1 MLIYKNIVNYIK
13 QWPPIMLYLLNT
25 RGVTSNQQK
34 FYVTGM
40 SYFYVFITTCYLG
53 RVYLKCMFIH
63 ILHIQVCLYIYYT
76 YKYVYLLMKIL
87 VCVKPILFVRD
98 VLVT

>member
-63 ILHIQVCLYIYYT
+63 ILHIQVCLST
-76 YKYVYLLMKIL
+76 YENTCMCKTNP
-87 VCVKPILFVRD
+87 VCSRCVSNLKNI
-98 VLVT
+98 